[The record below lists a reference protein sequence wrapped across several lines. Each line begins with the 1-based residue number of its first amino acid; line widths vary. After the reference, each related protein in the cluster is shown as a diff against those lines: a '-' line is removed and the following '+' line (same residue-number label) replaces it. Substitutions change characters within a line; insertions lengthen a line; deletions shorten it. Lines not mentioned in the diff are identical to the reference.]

1 MFHLL
6 VEGLTIAAIIG
17 AAVIAVLL
25 IKNKY
30 QPEIERTWENSREQE
45 EEQKSLL
52 LLSSDS
58 VRVNELTYKESYK
71 K

>member
-6 VEGLTIAAIIG
+6 VEGLTITAIIG
-17 AAVIAVLL
+17 GCVIVVLL

-45 EEQKSLL
+45 EEQKRLL
-52 LLSSDS
+52 LLSDS

>member
-1 MFHLL
+1 MFYLL
-6 VEGLTIAAIIG
+6 VEEVLTIAAIIG

-52 LLSSDS
+52 LLSDS
-58 VRVNELTYKESYK
+58 VRVN
-71 K
+71 

>member
-6 VEGLTIAAIIG
+6 VEVLTIAAIIG

-30 QPEIERTWENSREQE
+30 QPEIERTWENSKEQE

-52 LLSSDS
+52 LLSSDT
-58 VRVNELTYKESYK
+58 VRVNELAY
-71 K
+71 

>member
-6 VEGLTIAAIIG
+6 VDGLTIAAIIG

-30 QPEIERTWENSREQE
+30 QPEIERTWKNSREQE

-52 LLSSDS
+52 LLSDS